1 MNSYRE
7 RMKLRAWLAVV
18 LFILGLLLLVLAS
31 LPETRLQQVMPFPPI
46 VLPSPTPISM
56 LDIWRGM

>member
-1 MNSYRE
+1 MNASKE

-18 LFILGLLLLVLAS
+18 LFILGLVLLALAS

-46 VLPSPTPISM
+46 TLPSPTPISM
-56 LDIWRGM
+56 LGTWGGI